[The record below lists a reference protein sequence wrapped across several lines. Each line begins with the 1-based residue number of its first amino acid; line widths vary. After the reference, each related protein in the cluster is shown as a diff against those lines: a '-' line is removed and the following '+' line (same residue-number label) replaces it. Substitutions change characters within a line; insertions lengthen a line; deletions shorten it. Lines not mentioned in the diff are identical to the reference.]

1 MFERICISP
10 KSPGKTTYDLGL
22 LAEALLF
29 YRDVILIARPNS
41 PKTILREIGPDVLI
55 GLMDDRRIRVVYVE
69 QLFGTFTLDANSP
82 CERYDFGLATSE
94 KTKLDRAAEE
104 AFINVIGKR
113 GKGKRLANHFARSVE
128 PMSFDNQI
136 TKQITDEI
144 RDGRYVS
151 EYIRR
156 WILEQQIQIDPNLL
170 DNVVFKFGPLVN
182 RGFSVVTNL
191 DMTAL
196 KSAGVRKLDSVSGI
210 LTTYGTS
217 VAELSLWSRLEA
229 EAALDIDEAV
239 VLQSRL
245 DGMLKKRAETEKE
258 VASFQ
263 DFIFDEARA
272 LREAINSGMCG
283 FGEIIP
289 LLDKAKRFSEWLT
302 GKSLEQGI
310 VKAYYR
316 EVTADSWID
325 KLPGKTSRWA
335 FFTGTG
341 LILDMAGA
349 GGIGTGVGVALSALD
364 SFLLD
369 RMIKGWKPN
378 QFIEGDLAEFIK
390 KRRPNST

>member
-29 YRDVILIARPNS
+29 YRDVILIARSNS
-41 PKTILREIGPDVLI
+41 LESVLREIGPDVLI
-55 GLMDDRRIRVVYVE
+55 GLMDDRHIRVVYVE

-94 KTKLDRAAEE
+94 KTRLDRAAEE

-113 GKGKRLANHFARSVE
+113 GKGKRLANRFVQELVE

-156 WILEQQIQIDPNLL
+156 WIREQQIQIDPNLL
-170 DNVVFKFGPLVN
+170 DSVVFKFGPLVN
-182 RGFSVVTNL
+182 RGFPVVTNL
-191 DMTAL
+191 NMTAL
-196 KSAGVRKLDSVSGI
+196 QSAGVRKLDSVSGI
-210 LTTYGTS
+210 LTTYGTT

-245 DGMLKKRAETEKE
+245 DGMLKRRAETEKE
-258 VASFQ
+258 LASFQ

-272 LREAINSGMCG
+272 LREAINNGACG

-302 GKSLEQGI
+302 GKSPEQGI

-325 KLPGKTSRWA
+325 RLPGKMSRWA
-335 FFTGTG
+335 FFYGAE
-341 LILDMAGA
+341 LVLDMVGA
-349 GGIGTGVGVALSALD
+349 GLGAALSALD

-369 RMIKGWKPN
+369 RIIKGWKPN
-378 QFIEGDLAEFIK
+378 QFIEGDLAKLIR
-390 KRRPNST
+390 KRRPKST